1 MRLRFLDIPCK
12 EAYQVLCEEFEVV
25 YDNPDVIYTQLTKV
39 TPDMTA
45 RLIVTPCT
53 GLDHIDS
60 KIPVLNLWDKDWLE
74 WNVYATAEH
83 TFALILFLMKNMG
96 IHQMRSDY
104 ARNDYTPMS
113 LDLHGRT
120 ILIVGNGRV
129 GRQVGR
135 MAHGFGMHVET
146 IEAGDMPS
154 LSLKKYKEADVVTV
168 HVPLNEKTKGLIGKK
183 QFNSMRDGTI
193 FINTSRALVVDE
205 TELREN
211 SYRLKFGLDT
221 VEGYSH
227 LTIIRLTDYNSIITP
242 HVGGYSDKSRQA
254 TDMWIVDKLLMWRD
268 RNVR

>member
-1 MRLRFLDIPCK
+1 VKIRFLDIPCK

-25 YDNPDVIYTQLTKV
+25 DCDPDVIYTQLTKV

-60 KIPVLNLWDKDWLE
+60 KIPVLNLWDKEWLE

-83 TFALILFLMKNMG
+83 TFALILFLAKRLG
-96 IHQMRSDY
+96 THHMRSEVTRD
-104 ARNDYTPMS
+104 AFTPMS
-113 LDLHGRT
+113 IDLHGRT

-135 MAHGFGMHVET
+135 IAHGFGMHVTT
-146 IEAGDMPS
+146 IEEGELPS
-154 LSLKKYKEADVVTV
+154 LALKKYKEADIVTIP
-168 HVPLNEKTKGLIGKK
+168 VPLNEKTKGLIGKE
-183 QFNSMRDGTI
+183 QFDAMKPGTI
-193 FINTSRALVVDE
+193 FINTSRDLVVDE
-205 TELREN
+205 TELRYN
-211 SYRLKFGLDT
+211 ASRLYIGLDT
-221 VEGYSH
+221 AESYSY
-227 LTIIRLTDYNSIITP
+227 LTGLWITENSGIITP

-254 TDMWIVDKLLMWRD
+254 TDMWIVDKLLIWRD